1 MLNERFGGAME
12 DSDPRL
18 GPEQMLRIADAVPAV
33 VAVYSISTAQ
43 YLYVNNALTTIMG
56 YSPEEFIGGGLGF
69 AVSIVHPDDVQAL
82 LDKNQQALDMA
93 NMQMAVDDDL
103 IASFEYR
110 MLHKDGKYRWVKTDG
125 TVFGRTPDGSV
136 ELILNVTIDISE
148 QKKTEIRLRRGL
160 ELMERALDVQ
170 GIIGER
176 DVEF

>member
-1 MLNERFGGAME
+1 MLDERFGGAME

-18 GPEQMLRIADAVPAV
+18 GREQMLRIADAVPAV
-33 VAVYSISTAQ
+33 VAVYNISTAQ

-56 YSPEEFIGGGLGF
+56 YSPEEFIEGGLGF
-69 AVSIVHPDDVQAL
+69 AVAIVHPDDVQDL

-93 NMQMAVDDDL
+93 NMQMAADDDL

-125 TVFGRTPDGSV
+125 TVFGRTLDGSV

-170 GIIGER
+170 RTIGER